1 MLSLHSHVFRRKSSM
16 DVLTPWLRRRLNRS
30 HRKNPARHGRVK
42 CRQCHAYISVA
53 VGDEPALTGYLQ
65 LDVLLITFGRKTQ
78 SAIEELVQ
86 QARQFHLAVDFHRA
100 ADDSLALEE
109 FLEMFLGHSNC
120 PAEVGKRNPLRGA
133 ALTDLKT
140 TLHDVGARLVISHS
154 LKCCK
159 IS

>member
-1 MLSLHSHVFRRKSSM
+1 MSRCV
-16 DVLTPWLRRRLNRS
+16 P
-30 HRKNPARHGRVK
+30 
-42 CRQCHAYISVA
+42 SV
-53 VGDEPALTGYLQ
+53 PCPSFSWRYTRTTGYL
-65 LDVLLITFGRKTQ
+65 LVLLIAFGRKAQ

-100 ADDSLALEE
+100 ADDSLAVEE

-140 TLHDVGARLVISHS
+140 CTMSAPVLVISHS